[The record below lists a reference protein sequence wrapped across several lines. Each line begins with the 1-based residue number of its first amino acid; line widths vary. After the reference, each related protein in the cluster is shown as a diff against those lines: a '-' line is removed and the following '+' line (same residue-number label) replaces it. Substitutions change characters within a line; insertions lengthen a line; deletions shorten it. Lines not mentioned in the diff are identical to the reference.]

1 MRSLCPLDTWLDK
14 KPPHVLT
21 THPHHER
28 NNAAAARRLTA
39 KQSCPEEEKKKRKS
53 RFSFSVT
60 LAPSIGRVG
69 IVRGFQSCLARRVC
83 WEPRLSG
90 LKLAR
95 CSFYPHD
102 WVLIDKFAKL
112 VPSFSNGI
120 LLCLLDLP
128 NL

>member
-21 THPHHER
+21 THPHHGR
-28 NNAAAARRLTA
+28 NNAATARRLTA
-39 KQSCPEEEKKKRKS
+39 KQSCPEEKKKRKS
-53 RFSFSVT
+53 RFLFSVT
-60 LAPSIGRVG
+60 LAPSIGKVG

-90 LKLAR
+90 LKSAR
-95 CSFYPHD
+95 CSFDPHD

-112 VPSFSNGI
+112 VPSFSSGI
-120 LLCLLDLP
+120 FLCLLALP
-128 NL
+128 NS

>member
-1 MRSLCPLDTWLDK
+1 MRSLCPLDTWLDR

-39 KQSCPEEEKKKRKS
+39 KQSCPEEEKKRKS
-53 RFSFSVT
+53 RFFFSVT

-69 IVRGFQSCLARRVC
+69 IVRGFQRCLARRVC

-120 LLCLLDLP
+120 FLCLLDLP
-128 NL
+128 DL

>member
-39 KQSCPEEEKKKRKS
+39 KQSCPEEEKKRKS

-112 VPSFSNGI
+112 VPSFSNSI